1 MARNPKHDVLFEPIQ
16 IGPKTMKNRFYQIP
30 HCNGFG
36 SERPLSQA
44 YFRAMKAE
52 GGYAACCT
60 EYCSI
65 SPESDDTHRV
75 SARIWD
81 DGDIRNLGIM
91 CEMLHEHGALA
102 ACELWYGGPHAPC
115 MESRC
120 VPRGPSQIPS
130 DFEYLTYAK
139 EMDKDDI
146 RDVQQMY
153 VDAAKRA
160 RTAGFDIVYVY
171 GSHAYLPQQFLTPYY
186 NHRTDEYGGSLE
198 NRARFWRETIEQ
210 VKEAVGDDCAI
221 AVRISTDMFMGE
233 AGTQLE
239 RDALPF
245 VELVDHLVDVWDV
258 NVSGIS
264 EWGED
269 ATPSRFYPQGRQL
282 PWQAAVK
289 SVSKKPVLGVGRW
302 TNPDAMVDAINAG
315 KLDIIA
321 TCRPSI
327 SDPFLPQKIDEG
339 RLDDIRECI
348 GCNICISRW
357 EIGGPPLICT
367 QNATAGEEYRRGW
380 HPERFEPAANA
391 ENDVLVVGAGP
402 AGMECAMIL
411 GKRGMRRVHLV
422 EADDDMG
429 GIMRWIPQL
438 PGLGEWARVVNYR
451 KIQIDKLKNVEFVPN
466 TRLDAQ
472 AVKEYGAEIVIV
484 ATGGYWATDGLN
496 GATHDTIPG
505 ADASLPHVLTPE
517 QIMVEGKA
525 IAGERVVVVDN
536 DGYFMGVS
544 LAEKLALEGKQVTLL
559 TPMGNIAPYMHF
571 TLEAPNMH
579 RKLHTLGVEIV
590 TYHMPTKIEAGGVT
604 AAHVYDEKGHEQ
616 SWEADATV
624 LVTQRRSNEALF
636 RELKDVVGR
645 DALAADGVNA
655 LYRIGDCEAPR
666 LIADAVFSGH
676 RLARE
681 IDSPNPEVAL
691 PFKRERRVPDEQA
704 LEDDLRELR
713 ERREREAVPA

>member
-1 MARNPKHDVLFEPIQ
+1 MARNPKHDVLFEPIE

-81 DGDIRNLGIM
+81 DGDIRNLSIM
-91 CEMLHEHGALA
+91 CDMLHEHDALA

-130 DFEYLTYAK
+130 DFEYLTYAI
-139 EMDKDDI
+139 EADKDDI
-146 RDVQQMY
+146 RYLQQLY

-171 GSHAYLPQQFLTPYY
+171 GSHSYLPQQFLTPYY
-186 NHRTDEYGGSLE
+186 NKRTDEYGGSFE
-198 NRARFWRETIEQ
+198 NRARFWRETIEK
-210 VKEAVGDDCAI
+210 VKDAVGDDCAI
-221 AVRISTDMFMGE
+221 CVRMSTDMFIGE
-233 AGTQLE
+233 PGTQLE
-239 RDALPF
+239 RDCLPF
-245 VELVDHLVDVWDV
+245 VELVDDMVDVWDI
-258 NVSGIS
+258 NVSGIA

-302 TNPDAMVDAINAG
+302 TNPDMMADAINSG
-315 KLDIIA
+315 QLDIIA

-402 AGMECAMIL
+402 AGMECAMVL

-422 EADDDMG
+422 EAQDDMG
-429 GIMRWIPQL
+429 GIMRWIPEL

-451 KIQIDKLKNVEFVPN
+451 KIQIDKLKNVEFIPD
-466 TRLDAQ
+466 TKLDAQ
-472 AVKEYGAEIVIV
+472 GVKEYGAEIVIV

-496 GATHDTIPG
+496 GASREPIAG

-517 QIMVEGKA
+517 QIMVEGKQA
-525 IAGERVVVVDN
+525 PGERVIIVDN

-544 LAEKLALEGKQVTLL
+544 LAEKLASEGKKVTIM
-559 TPMGNIAPYMHF
+559 TPMGHIAPYMHF

-579 RKLHTLGVEIV
+579 RKLHKLGVEIV
-590 TYHMPTKIEAGGVT
+590 TYHLPTKIEAGGVT
-604 AAHVYDEKGHEQ
+604 ATHVYDVDAHEHT
-616 SWEADATV
+616 WEADATV

-636 RELKDVVGR
+636 RELKDSVGLE
-645 DALAADGVNA
+645 ALKAEGVEA

-666 LIADAVFSGH
+666 LVADAIFSGH

-681 IDSPNPEVAL
+681 IDTDDPAVPL
-691 PFKRERRVPDEQA
+691 PFKRERRVPGEEELQR
-704 LEDDLRELR
+704 DLAELR